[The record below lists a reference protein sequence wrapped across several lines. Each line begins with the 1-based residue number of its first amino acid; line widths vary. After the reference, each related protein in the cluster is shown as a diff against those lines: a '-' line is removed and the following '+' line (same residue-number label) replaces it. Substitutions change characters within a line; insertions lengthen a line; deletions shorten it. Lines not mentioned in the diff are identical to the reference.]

1 MPDRPH
7 GPDKQGNAVRT
18 VPNSQF
24 VPAAVVRR
32 NNPSDLVE
40 LAFASENHE
49 LVRRLVCQSLA
60 SIEAVVFKSAETEQT
75 RLLRGAAAKADHTV
89 LLSIFLCL
97 LNVDPGLK
105 EAVMIS
111 ASAPNKHKLAGM
123 LQQLRN
129 TLVVDFF
136 TDESVSPAGFN
147 HACEDLYIVS

>member
-1 MPDRPH
+1 M
-7 GPDKQGNAVRT
+7 
-18 VPNSQF
+18 PNSQF
-24 VPAAVVRR
+24 VPVPVVRR
-32 NNPSDLVE
+32 GNPSDLVE
-40 LAFASENHE
+40 LAFASENSE
-49 LVRRLVCQSLA
+49 LVRRLVRQSLV

-75 RLLRGAAAKADHTV
+75 RLLKDTAATADHTV

-105 EAVMIS
+105 EAVMVS
-111 ASAPNKHKLAGM
+111 ASAPNKHKLTGM

-129 TLVVDFF
+129 TLVVEYF